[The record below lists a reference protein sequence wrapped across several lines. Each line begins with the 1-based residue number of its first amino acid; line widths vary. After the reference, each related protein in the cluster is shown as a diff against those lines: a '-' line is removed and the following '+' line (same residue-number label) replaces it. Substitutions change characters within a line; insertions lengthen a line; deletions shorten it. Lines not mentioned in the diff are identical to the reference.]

1 MHSLVNRIY
10 REVAFFW
17 APNEFSGPRATGV
30 PLMGM
35 VQNLSKWTANSV
47 DELRDSAFGEDS
59 AKDRTPWGYY
69 TFKFIP
75 GIHALG
81 KLVELFPQDK
91 YARV

>member
-1 MHSLVNRIY
+1 MHNLLNRVY
-10 REVAFFW
+10 REVAFFL

-35 VQNLSKWTANSV
+35 VQNASKWTANSI
-47 DELRDSAFGEDS
+47 DELRDAAFGEES
-59 AKDRTPWGYY
+59 ERDRAPFMYY

-75 GIHALG
+75 GINALG
-81 KLVELFPQDK
+81 KLVELFPQEK